1 MPISASDLKNDID
14 ELQALRKQAKR
25 SNVQLFLDELLKKW
39 LANLDELNRRDLIT
53 SDAPKTIGVA
63 ARPYKK
69 LTTYGFDESDK
80 FVKIYYSIPGIS
92 STPVTAIKEKFNE
105 NSFDIFC
112 TDVNGT
118 DYEINVRGLSKAV
131 DPDKCYFKQ
140 KSGDQLLVMLKKVRE
155 NENWGSLLK
164 IDKKEQKTP
173 KFDKDEDPQASL
185 MNMMKQM
192 YDEGDDEMKRTIRK
206 SWYEAQNKKATSEM
220 DF

>member
-25 SNVQLFLDELLKKW
+25 SNVQLFLDEQLKKW

-63 ARPYKK
+63 AR
-69 LTTYGFDESDK
+69 
-80 FVKIYYSIPGIS
+80 
-92 STPVTAIKEKFNE
+92 
-105 NSFDIFC
+105 
-112 TDVNGT
+112 T

-131 DPDKCYFKQ
+131 DPGKCYFKQ

-155 NENWGSLLK
+155 HESWGSLLK

-206 SWYEAQNKKATSEM
+206 SWYEAQNKKTTSEM